1 MNTRSE
7 NTTLSV
13 RNVTFGYYDRTVLDG
28 VSLQVA
34 AGERVA
40 IVGANGAGKTTL
52 LKLMADLLRPR
63 AGAVHLGDHDVRT
76 LSRRELARRV
86 GLVPQELVLPFSFT
100 ARELVE
106 CGRTAYLSFFSAPTA
121 ADRRAV
127 DGAMASTATASFGHR
142 PVGEL
147 SGGERQRVV
156 IAMVLAQEPGI
167 MLLDEPTQHLD
178 LTRQGE
184 ILDLLV
190 TLSRERRLSIIA
202 TMHDLNL
209 AAQYFDRLIV
219 LAGGGVVS
227 DGPPI
232 RVMRAEVLEAAYGG
246 KLELVRTPS
255 RDVPIVLPV
264 RGARR
269 MDVAAGNE
277 ERS

>member
-1 MNTRSE
+1 MNTRPE
-7 NTTLSV
+7 HATLSV
-13 RNVTFGYYDRTVLDG
+13 RNVTFGYYDRTVLDS

-52 LKLMADLLRPR
+52 LKVMADLLRPR
-63 AGAVHLGDHDVRT
+63 SGGVHLGGHDLRAW
-76 LSRRELARRV
+76 SRRALARRV
-86 GLVPQELVLPFSFT
+86 GLVPQDLVVPFSFT

-106 CGRTAYLSFFSAPTA
+106 CGRTAYLSFFSAPSA

-127 DGAMASTATASFGHR
+127 DHAMSATGTAAFGHR

-156 IAMVLAQEPGI
+156 VAMVLAQEPGI
-167 MLLDEPTQHLD
+167 ILLDEPTQHLD
-178 LTRQGE
+178 LARQGE

-190 TLSRERRLSIIA
+190 TLSRQGLLSIVA

-219 LAGGGVVS
+219 LAGGRVVS

-232 RVMRAEVLEAAYGG
+232 RVMRADVLEAAYGCR
-246 KLELVRTPS
+246 LELVRTPS
-255 RDVPIVLPV
+255 RDVPIVLPE
-264 RGARR
+264 RGAVHR
-269 MDVAAGNE
+269 G
-277 ERS
+277 